1 MVLDDTS
8 ENALTIQL
16 GIAKQPCPKK
26 WVYFGSVFCPKTVKS
41 TVCTEV
47 LWPWV
52 LPSGFSQH
60 WLPIRPLTCLKE
72 RNPLKWITVEFQ
84 ESSSIEGGGELM
96 PRRHIATNMEMA
108 VERRSRCVRVSWPTS
123 FPVLQCE
130 NLSELGVMDTGGGW
144 ALRFLHGCSAR
155 PFQNGMLRFLLSS
168 CHVFLNS
175 PFCLNLSVCMCLCS
189 RTVPL
194 SPSYP
199 LIGCMLED

>member
-1 MVLDDTS
+1 MVIDNTTWCCHATMSKKVSILEVYS
-8 ENALTIQL
+8 VL
-16 GIAKQPCPKK
+16 KQSNPL
-26 WVYFGSVFCPKTVKS
+26 
-41 TVCTEV
+41 CTEV
-47 LWPWV
+47 LRWPWM
-52 LPSGFSQH
+52 LSSGFSQH
-60 WLPIRPLTCLKE
+60 WLSIRPLTCLKE
-72 RNPLKWITVEFQ
+72 HNPLKWITIEFQ

-96 PRRHIATNMEMA
+96 RWRHIAMNIEMA
-108 VERRSRCVRVSWPTS
+108 VERRSRCVRVFWPTS

-155 PFQNGMLRFLLSS
+155 PFQNGMLHFLLSS

-194 SPSYP
+194 TPSYS
-199 LIGCMLED
+199 LIGCILED